1 INVKRG
7 DTEYCI
13 SAIPLGGYV
22 KMAGENPEDTR
33 TGAPDEFLS
42 KGKWQRF
49 QVLVMGP
56 IMNLI
61 LAIVVMAVV
70 LDQGAPV
77 PAYEQQP
84 VVIGPFADTGV
95 GQKAGLQPG
104 DRIVTIDAKP
114 IENWE
119 QYLYVIGGK
128 AKRNVT
134 IGYVRDGR
142 ANELMRVPD
151 GQGKYEM
158 GDIGIQPIVHP
169 EVVDVSPGQPA
180 AQAGLRK
187 GDAVIGINGERN
199 ISYDKMIATIKGNED
214 KPIQFIIRRGNAEQ
228 TVTVTPRKTGGTVIM
243 GAHLLPYET
252 RTIEPGPLEAVKL
265 SLDKNWEWTRMIVET
280 LAGLITRET
289 SVKQLMGPVAIADL
303 SGSAAQA
310 GWIPLFSL
318 MAMISLNLG
327 LLNLMPIP
335 VLDGGHIFILA
346 LEGRARRDFSMRV
359 KEKMLLA
366 GFVLLLMLMVTVIYN
381 DLMRIQ
387 WIEKL
392 VPWRWPPFSASP
404 FFLRI
409 RTRRRPIPSGPAPF
423 PSSATTP
430 RPASS
435 ARPCSRASSPS
446 ATACCGVRPT
456 SASPR
461 RRRSSTSATARRRS
475 RSCAP

>member
-1 INVKRG
+1 MTVLAFLFVLGVLIFVHELGHFLMARRIGVRVLTFSLGFGPKLINVKRG

-70 LDQGAPV
+70 LYQGAPV

-84 VVIGPFADTGV
+84 VVIGTFADNSV

-142 ANELMRVPD
+142 ANELMLVPD

-214 KPIQFIIRRGNAEQ
+214 KPIQFIIRRDNAEQ

-346 LEGRARRDFSMRV
+346 LEGLARRDFSMRV

-392 VPWRWPPFSASP
+392 VPWR
-404 FFLRI
+404 
-409 RTRRRPIPSGPAPF
+409 
-423 PSSATTP
+423 
-430 RPASS
+430 
-435 ARPCSRASSPS
+435 
-446 ATACCGVRPT
+446 
-456 SASPR
+456 
-461 RRRSSTSATARRRS
+461 
-475 RSCAP
+475 